1 MTVETLENDV
11 KKLREENAYLLE
23 EVKSMWVE
31 QHNILHRLEA
41 VEKDSRPNQPMHQF
55 SFEHEST
62 PRLRKES
69 NWGRNKTWLDEE
81 QFLSD
86 EDGDAYSTMNCSS
99 TNTSNS
105 YHEQNS
111 YYFPT
116 GLPHLTPYKRPLS

>member
-1 MTVETLENDV
+1 M
-11 KKLREENAYLLE
+11 R
-23 EVKSMWVE
+23 VE
-31 QHNILHRLEA
+31 QHNILRRLEA
-41 VEKDSRPNQPMHQF
+41 LEKNSRPNQPMHQF

-69 NWGRNKTWLDEE
+69 NWDRDKIWSDEE